1 MLTKKELKLL
11 ILDLQEDYDYLKG
24 KVDRL
29 EKKVK
34 ALTPAKEKADGKK
47 VSK

>member
-1 MLTKKELKLL
+1 MITKKELKLL
-11 ILDLQEDYDYLKG
+11 IVDLQENYEYLKG
-24 KVDRL
+24 RLDRL

-34 ALTPAKEKADGKK
+34 ALTPAKEKTSGKK

>member
-1 MLTKKELKLL
+1 M
-11 ILDLQEDYDYLKG
+11 QEDYDYLKG
-24 KVDRL
+24 RLDRL